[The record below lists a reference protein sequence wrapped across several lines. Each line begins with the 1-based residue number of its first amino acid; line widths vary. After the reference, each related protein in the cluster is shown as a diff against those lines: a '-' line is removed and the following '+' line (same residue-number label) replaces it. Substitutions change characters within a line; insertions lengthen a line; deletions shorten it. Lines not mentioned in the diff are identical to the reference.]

1 MYNTG
6 TKSTVRC
13 GKIDAHV
20 TTKKNTNY
28 RLQRVTNCSMPFL
41 CKMRNCSIFPTGNCC
56 VIKLVSRQ
64 KKLTLFPE
72 KSMIERKKKY
82 NAYKSIKVISK
93 SGQNLQQC
101 TVTL

>member
-28 RLQRVTNCSMPFL
+28 RLQQVTKSCMPFL
-41 CKMRNCSIFPTGNCC
+41 CKMRNCSIFSTGNCC
-56 VIKLVSRQ
+56 VIRLVTRQ
-64 KKLTLFPE
+64 KKFTLFPE
-72 KSMIERKKKY
+72 KLMIKRKKIQRVQIY
-82 NAYKSIKVISK
+82 
-93 SGQNLQQC
+93 
-101 TVTL
+101 

>member
-28 RLQRVTNCSMPFL
+28 RLQQVTNCSMPFL

-64 KKLTLFPE
+64 KKLTLFRE
-72 KSMIERKKKY
+72 KSMIERKKKKY
-82 NAYKSIKVISK
+82 NSYKSIKVISK
-93 SGQNLQQC
+93 SGHNL
-101 TVTL
+101 